1 MRLSTFT
8 RRALT
13 AAVGTAVALSVTAVP
28 AQAAD
33 HRMPMTRGGEVIAV
47 ATWDDS
53 IDTLCI
59 KVTSARADDYAFV
72 GIRAVDGHTEPP
84 RDPREVSAQKR
95 DGRLCTPNLRIRED
109 VKYEM
114 YMQWRGTRDGQLM
127 LQNSR
132 RTTFFS

>member
-1 MRLSTFT
+1 MLLSTSK
-8 RRALT
+8 RRALAALAGA
-13 AAVGTAVALSVTAVP
+13 AAVLTATAVP

-33 HRMPMTRGGEVIAV
+33 HRMPMKRGGEVIAV

-59 KVTSARADDYAFV
+59 KVTSARAADYALV
-72 GIRAVDGHTEPP
+72 GIRAVDGHSEPP
-84 RDPREVSAQKR
+84 RDPREISARKR
-95 DGRLCTPNLRIRED
+95 DGKLCTPNLQIRED

-114 YMQWRGTRDGQLM
+114 YMQWRGTRDGELK